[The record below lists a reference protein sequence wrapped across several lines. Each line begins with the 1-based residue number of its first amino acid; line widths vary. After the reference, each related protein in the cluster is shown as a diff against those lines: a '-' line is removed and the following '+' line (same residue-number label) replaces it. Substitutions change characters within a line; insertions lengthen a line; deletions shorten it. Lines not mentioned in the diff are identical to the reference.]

1 LILTDICMP
10 EMDGFQFSKLIF
22 KTQQIWLNS
31 FKQDSVNRAIK
42 IRFMCPI
49 VAVTAF
55 KDKSIH
61 VEADRIGIKKVLHK
75 PVDWVALKETLEA
88 YY

>member
-1 LILTDICMP
+1 MP
-10 EMDGFQFSKLIF
+10 EMNGFQFSELIIN
-22 KTQQIWLNS
+22 TQRMWLSS
-31 FKQDSVNRAIK
+31 FKQDSVNRAMK
-42 IRFMCPI
+42 IRHMCPI

-75 PVDWVALKETLEA
+75 PVDFVALKETLNLF
-88 YY
+88 YYS

>member
-1 LILTDICMP
+1 
-10 EMDGFQFSKLIF
+10 
-22 KTQQIWLNS
+22 
-31 FKQDSVNRAIK
+31 
-42 IRFMCPI
+42 MCPI

-75 PVDWVALKETLEA
+75 PVDWVALKETLA
-88 YY
+88 IYYYPQNDA